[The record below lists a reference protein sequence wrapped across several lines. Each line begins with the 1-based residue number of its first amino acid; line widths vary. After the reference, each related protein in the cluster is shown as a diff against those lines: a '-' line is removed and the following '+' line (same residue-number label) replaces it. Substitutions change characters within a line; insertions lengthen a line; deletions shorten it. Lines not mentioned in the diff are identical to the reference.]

1 MTVNG
6 LHYTR
11 YFMNQFIGK
20 KTTDAIHEFCQ
31 RLHALN
37 ITHVEHSLIIPI
49 ILCLPDQQLADSE
62 SVRIIKYC
70 YLYALYIQMSTT
82 RTEDEAKSIFN
93 SVVQVRWS
101 VVPVLVRRI
110 SVFFLFPAD
119 RWHPI
124 LEWIVHEKHRRTGPG

>member
-1 MTVNG
+1 MNYPVFYQNESYVMTDNG

-20 KTTDAIHEFCQ
+20 KTTEAMHEFCQ

-49 ILCLPDQQLADSE
+49 ILCLPDKQIVDAE

-70 YLYALYIQMSTT
+70 YMYALYIQMSTT
-82 RTEDEAKSIFN
+82 RTEEEAKSIFDRVMQVCWLST
-93 SVVQVRWS
+93 SVVVRI
-101 VVPVLVRRI
+101 I
-110 SVFFLFPAD
+110 SV
-119 RWHPI
+119 R
-124 LEWIVHEKHRRTGPG
+124 VSCSS